1 MSEAEALAPARDVGG
16 PAQPLLQVQNLVKH
30 FGLSGGLFGSKNVVR
45 AVDDISL
52 TVDKGE
58 VVGIV
63 GESGCGK
70 SKIGRA
76 HV

>member
-1 MSEAEALAPARDVGG
+1 MNEKTLE
-16 PAQPLLQVQNLVKH
+16 
-30 FGLSGGLFGSKNVVR
+30 VR
-45 AVDDISL
+45 GL
-52 TVDKGE
+52 TVSIPTDKG
-58 VVGIV
+58 VICPVNDVSLDVPSGSIAGIV